1 VFKFKLKR
9 HFASKH
15 DSRDYIEKVQQSSGI
30 VLDVPKSA
38 QVEVIE
44 PDDGIRFLVVDG
56 RFTFVEMN
64 GSILPFV
71 GSRTLMGLLPS
82 VYIDD
87 GAVKYI
93 LKGADVMRPGI
104 SKFDEWGEKEK
115 LVVVRDEGKARGL
128 AVGRSLV
135 TSAEMTG
142 MAKGNCVKNLHY
154 AGDRAWESFKKI

>member
-1 VFKFKLKR
+1 LKR

-15 DSRDYIEKVQQSSGI
+15 DSRDYIEKVQTSCGLT
-30 VLDVPKSA
+30 LDVPRSA
-38 QVEVIE
+38 QVEIIE
-44 PDDGIRFLVVDG
+44 PDEGVRFLVVDG
-56 RFTFVEMN
+56 RFTFVQLGET
-64 GSILPFV
+64 ILPFV
-71 GSRTLMGLLPS
+71 GSKALIGLLPS
-82 VYIDD
+82 IYIDE

-115 LVVVRDEGKARGL
+115 LLVIRDLGKERGL

-135 TSAEMTG
+135 PSSEMAG
-142 MAKGNCVKNLHY
+142 MTKGNCVKNLHH